1 MLTLLLV
8 IRKGRKENQFVATR
22 FFGLGE
28 NDACRIGAVGHQ
40 SRVAITLRRRQNGK
54 KAMPEKLL

>member
-54 KAMPEKLL
+54 